1 MEIKWVDSEELTEDN
16 ITSVLGDC
24 SGILVPGGFG
34 DRGIEGMILAAKYAR
49 ENDVPYLGI
58 CLGLQIAVIEFARHV
73 LGWKDANSAEFTAD
87 SQHLVID
94 LMPEQQGITAK
105 GGTMRLG
112 KYPCVLSPESKAYE
126 YYGEGLI
133 YERHRHRYE
142 VNNDFREEIVA
153 RGLLPVGMSPDGSLV
168 EMVENPACKWFVA
181 AQFHPE
187 FKSRPNKPHPLF
199 NGFVKA
205 ALER

>member
-1 MEIKWVDSEELTEDN
+1 
-16 ITSVLGDC
+16 
-24 SGILVPGGFG
+24 
-34 DRGIEGMILAAKYAR
+34 
-49 ENDVPYLGI
+49 
-58 CLGLQIAVIEFARHV
+58 
-73 LGWKDANSAEFTAD
+73 
-87 SQHLVID
+87 
-94 LMPEQQGITAK
+94 
-105 GGTMRLG
+105 
-112 KYPCVLSPESKAYE
+112 
-126 YYGEGLI
+126 
-133 YERHRHRYE
+133 